1 MAQPARQRHYRHHRP
16 AAAPRRGGNNPE
28 HPSQPPPT
36 PTHSQTPRASPYAT
50 DTLSPADRD
59 QLRDQLNALL
69 ERAKAAGNQDMSRR
83 TAEESEEA
91 LEFSKTALEKVTLAC
106 KSMSA
111 TVIHDVE
118 LLSTV
123 VYTLFN
129 QELIK
134 VQGLVPPQ
142 RESIDALCAFF
153 LAAFKGCHPQKDLG
167 SESAQSSAIDAV
179 ERRQV
184 DILRALGTIL
194 FENGSYVKETLSEL
208 CGVITTVGEVPVR
221 NEKSEL
227 RRMALNCLAN
237 LVHKTGSLLSPFHE
251 HMYRVI
257 LSNLTATSYYES
269 GSTTVVHGSAR
280 RKERAAERKLISS
293 ALRALHFLIQEDK
306 HISTRSIPPLMDVIS
321 RFMFFTSES
330 GTHQPVIAPSS
341 SAFNVGII
349 NRATYPTQTSII
361 PSTKSAGSAAL
372 DAHAEP
378 SLAHH
383 WNLQSSDSEY
393 SDSESG
399 AHLAQRRQ
407 HDGKVRLNALL
418 CLQTLARGAPKQLQ
432 PHWPKFLT
440 SSTSAP
446 MLAGSYKTPSLLV
459 LIGSDPIS
467 TVRSAA
473 CVVLGYILENSK
485 QYLAMAEEK
494 AAPPL
499 TKSHTGILAL
509 SERVGLMTRELHAG
523 LASAMEAADNS
534 VDQNVVIQMIKCCS
548 SVVANCSYERMRSGL
563 PLLLFNAVKRFMD
576 SAEPALQASALMFLT
591 TTLSNASARTEVQE
605 TILVCTE
612 PSESRPPDVLIR
624 LLSLVENH
632 QVAAII
638 RVEAWNALRAIAG
651 NHFTMIRTSW
661 PRLDA
666 AMMMNQTSEDHRISS
681 AGLVFLEEYA
691 KSGVSAMDPLASE
704 WWNDVLE
711 RHVLKAF
718 AEDNPAIKALGCD
731 CLSVLTSDTFDALPN
746 RLGMLILSLVLG
758 TALDDNTV
766 VRAAACRAI
775 GVFMLFPALRE
786 DSTHAVDM
794 ASTVL
799 DLCRDPNLAVRVRA
813 SWAVGNFCDAMVL
826 LKTSGHDMVLQEILT
841 LPLWTKIVRTALMIC
856 QDHEKL
862 KSNGIRAIGGLL
874 RVTYEGILERERH
887 SLVKEAVYALIKHM
901 EHGSLKGR
909 WNACYAMQNV
919 LLNADFPIGSTYGTS
934 YAMDSD
940 SVSWTHDVYE
950 ALLQAIQQ
958 SKNFKVRI
966 NACAA
971 LTVPKT
977 RAKYGDPAMLRKIMQ
992 VLMSAVKNLDE
1003 EQGEHEFGEFQ
1014 YRGQLET
1021 KLLRCLDHLLQL
1033 SGGAAK
1039 LDLDLD
1045 PALRQR
1051 ILASRP
1057 IAASEQDP
1065 GSRN

>member
-1 MAQPARQRHYRHHRP
+1 MA
-16 AAAPRRGGNNPE
+16 
-28 HPSQPPPT
+28 
-36 PTHSQTPRASPYAT
+36 
-50 DTLSPADRD
+50 
-59 QLRDQLNALL
+59 
-69 ERAKAAGNQDMSRR
+69 
-83 TAEESEEA
+83 
-91 LEFSKTALEKVTLAC
+91 
-106 KSMSA
+106 
-111 TVIHDVE
+111 
-118 LLSTV
+118 
-123 VYTLFN
+123 
-129 QELIK
+129 LI
-134 VQGLVPPQ
+134 L
-142 RESIDALCAFF
+142 
-153 LAAFKGCHPQKDLG
+153 
-167 SESAQSSAIDAV
+167 
-179 ERRQV
+179 
-184 DILRALGTIL
+184 
-194 FENGSYVKETLSEL
+194 
-208 CGVITTVGEVPVR
+208 TVGEVPMR
-221 NEKSEL
+221 QEKSEL

-251 HMYRVI
+251 RMYRVI

-269 GSTTVVHGSAR
+269 GSIIVALGPAR
-280 RKERAAERKLISS
+280 RKERASERKLISS

-306 HISTRSIPPLMDVIS
+306 HVSTQSIPPLMDVIC

-330 GTHQPVIAPSS
+330 GTKQPTIASS
-341 SAFNVGII
+341 PSAFNVGVIS
-349 NRATYPTQTSII
+349 RATYPTQPSII
-361 PSTKSAGSAAL
+361 PSTKPVGSVGSATP
-372 DAHAEP
+372 DAYAEP
-378 SLAHH
+378 SPTHYR
-383 WNLQSSDSEY
+383 NLQSSDSEY

-407 HDGKVRLNALL
+407 HDGKVRLNAML

-446 MLAGSYKTPSLLV
+446 MMAGSYKTPSLLV

-494 AAPPL
+494 AAQPL

-509 SERVGLMTRELHAG
+509 SERIGLMTRELHVG
-523 LASAMEAADNS
+523 LAAAMDAVDNS
-534 VDQNVVIQMIKCCS
+534 VEQSVIIQMIKCCS
-548 SVVANCSYERMRSGL
+548 SVAANCSYERMRS
-563 PLLLFNAVKRFMD
+563 
-576 SAEPALQASALMFLT
+576 EPALQASALMLLT
-591 TTLSNASARTEVQE
+591 TTLSNASARSEVQD

-612 PSESRPPDVLIR
+612 SSESAPPNVLTR
-624 LLSLVENH
+624 LLSLVDNH
-632 QVAAII
+632 QVPALV

-651 NHFTMIRTSW
+651 NHFSVIRSAW

-666 AMMMNQTSEDHRISS
+666 AMIMNQTLEDPRISS
-681 AGLVFLEEYA
+681 AGLLFLEEYA
-691 KSGVSAMDPLASE
+691 KNGVNAENTLTSE

-718 AEDNPAIKALGCD
+718 AEENPTIKALGCD
-731 CLSVLTSDTFDALPN
+731 CISVITSDSFKALPN

-775 GVFMLFPALRE
+775 GVFILFPAFRE

-794 ASTVL
+794 ANTVL

-826 LKTSGHDMVLQEILT
+826 LKTSGHDTILEEILT
-841 LPLWTKIVRTALMIC
+841 LLLWTKVMRTALMIC

-919 LLNADFPIGSTYGTS
+919 LLNGDFPIGSTYGTS

-940 SVSWTHDVYE
+940 SVSWTHDVYG

-977 RAKYGDPAMLRKIMQ
+977 RAKYGDPAMFRKMVQ

-1003 EQGEHEFGEFQ
+1003 EQGDHEFGEFQ

-1033 SGGAAK
+1033 SGGVAK

-1045 PALRQR
+1045 PVLRQR

-1057 IAASEQDP
+1057 TTVASEEHDISAQTA
-1065 GSRN
+1065 GSGS

>member
-1 MAQPARQRHYRHHRP
+1 M
-16 AAAPRRGGNNPE
+16 E
-28 HPSQPPPT
+28 V
-36 PTHSQTPRASPYAT
+36 
-50 DTLSPADRD
+50 
-59 QLRDQLNALL
+59 LL
-69 ERAKAAGNQDMSRR
+69 
-83 TAEESEEA
+83 
-91 LEFSKTALEKVTLAC
+91 
-106 KSMSA
+106 KS
-111 TVIHDVE
+111 
-118 LLSTV
+118 
-123 VYTLFN
+123 
-129 QELIK
+129 
-134 VQGLVPPQ
+134 
-142 RESIDALCAFF
+142 
-153 LAAFKGCHPQKDLG
+153 
-167 SESAQSSAIDAV
+167 
-179 ERRQV
+179 
-184 DILRALGTIL
+184 
-194 FENGSYVKETLSEL
+194 LSEL
-208 CGVITTVGEVPVR
+208 CEVITTVGEVPTSQER
-221 NEKSEL
+221 SEL

-237 LVHKTGSLLSPFHE
+237 LVHKTGSLLAPFHE

-269 GSTTVVHGSAR
+269 GAITVALGPSR
-280 RKERAAERKLISS
+280 RKERASERK
-293 ALRALHFLIQEDK
+293 
-306 HISTRSIPPLMDVIS
+306 
-321 RFMFFTSES
+321 
-330 GTHQPVIAPSS
+330 
-341 SAFNVGII
+341 
-349 NRATYPTQTSII
+349 
-361 PSTKSAGSAAL
+361 
-372 DAHAEP
+372 
-378 SLAHH
+378 
-383 WNLQSSDSEY
+383 SSDSEY

-446 MLAGSYKTPSLLV
+446 MMAGSYKTPSLLV

-473 CVVLGYILENSK
+473 CVVLGYILETSK

-494 AAPPL
+494 AAQPS
-499 TKSHTGILAL
+499 TKSHTGLLAL
-509 SERVGLMTRELHAG
+509 SERIGLMARELHVG
-523 LASAMEAADNS
+523 LASAMDAADNS
-534 VDQNVVIQMIKCCS
+534 VDQNVIIQMIKCCS

-563 PLLLFNAVKRFMD
+563 PLLLFNAVKRFME
-576 SAEPALQASALMFLT
+576 SAEPALQASALTFLT
-591 TTLSNASARTEVQE
+591 ITLSNASARTEVQN
-605 TILVCTE
+605 TILMCTE
-612 PSESRPPDVLIR
+612 PSESMPPNVLTS
-624 LLSLVENH
+624 LLNLVENH
-632 QVAAII
+632 QAPALV
-638 RVEAWNALRAIAG
+638 RVEAWNALRAIAEI
-651 NHFTMIRTSW
+651 HFSVIKSSW

-666 AMMMNQTSEDHRISS
+666 AMTMNQTSEDPRISS
-681 AGLVFLEEYA
+681 GGLLFLEEYA
-691 KSGVSAMDPLASE
+691 KSGVHAQDPLTSE
-704 WWNDVLE
+704 WWNNVLE

-718 AEDNPAIKALGCD
+718 GQENPAIKALGCD
-731 CLSVLTSDTFDALPN
+731 CISVITSDSFNALPN

-758 TALDDNTV
+758 TALDDNTA

-775 GVFMLFPALRE
+775 GVFILFPAFRE

-826 LKTSGHDMVLQEILT
+826 LKTNGHDTILQEILT
-841 LPLWTKIVRTALMIC
+841 LPLWTKVMRTALMIC

-940 SVSWTHDVYE
+940 TVSWTHDVYG

-977 RAKYGDPAMLRKIMQ
+977 RAKYGDPILFRKMVQ
-992 VLMSAVKNLDE
+992 VLMLAVKNLDE

-1033 SGGAAK
+1033 SGGVAK

-1051 ILASRP
+1051 ILTSRS
-1057 IAASEQDP
+1057 AGASEP
-1065 GSRN
+1065 GAAGS